1 MTEIEEKL
9 LAVHPGPL
17 RAVSI
22 ETLQLNLG
30 YKCNMTCKHCHLEAG
45 PSRTER
51 MGRTTIDDA
60 LMVLRQYTIDTL
72 DLTGG
77 APELNPHLR
86 YIIAE
91 ARGMGRRII
100 VRSNLTI
107 FYERGMED
115 LPDFYSE
122 NKVEIIASLPHYA
135 EAGADRVRGKGT
147 FSKSIAVLKRL
158 NSLGYGTVPEKKLHL
173 VYNPMGA
180 FLPPSQIELETHY
193 KKELQASFGIVFN
206 CLYAFANMPLG
217 RFREFLLRSNN
228 IKPYM
233 EKVKSA
239 FNPDTLGNL
248 MCSRLL
254 NVGWDGALYDCDF
267 NQALGLAVD
276 ENCPRHLRDYD
287 HAALSGR
294 KIVMGNHC
302 FVCSAGQGST

>member
-9 LAVHPGPL
+9 LAVRSGPL
-17 RAVSI
+17 RAVGI

-30 YKCNMTCKHCHLEAG
+30 YRCNMACKHCHLDAG
-45 PSRTER
+45 PLRTEL
-51 MGRTTIDDA
+51 MDVTTIDEA
-60 LMVLRQYTIDTL
+60 LMVFRDHTISTL

-86 YIIAE
+86 HIITE
-91 ARGMGRRII
+91 AGRMGRRII

-107 FYERGMED
+107 FYEPGLED

-122 NKVEIIASLPHYA
+122 NKVEIIASLPHYT
-135 EAGADRVRGKGT
+135 ETGTDRVRGSGT
-147 FSKSIAVLKRL
+147 FSKSIAALRRL
-158 NSLGYGTVPEKKLHL
+158 NGLGYGTVPGKKLHL

-180 FLPPSQIELETHY
+180 FLPPCQTELETHY
-193 KKELQASFGIVFN
+193 KNELFTSFGIVFN
-206 CLYAFANMPLG
+206 SLYTFANMPVG

-233 EKVKSA
+233 EKVKNA
-239 FNPDTLGNL
+239 FNPDTLDNL
-248 MCSRLL
+248 MCSRLI
-254 NVGWDGALYDCDF
+254 NVGWDGTLYDCDF
-267 NQALGLAVD
+267 NQALGLPVD
-276 ENCPRHLRDYD
+276 ENGPRRIRDYD
-287 HAALSGR
+287 HAALSVR

>member
-1 MTEIEEKL
+1 M
-9 LAVHPGPL
+9 HSGPL

-30 YKCNMTCKHCHLEAG
+30 YKCNMTCKHCHIDAG
-45 PSRTER
+45 PSRTEL
-51 MGRTTIDDA
+51 MDRTTIDEA
-60 LMVLRQYTIDTL
+60 LRVLRDHTINTI

-86 YIIAE
+86 DLITE
-91 ARGMGRRII
+91 AGRMGRRII

-107 FYERGMED
+107 FYEQGMED

-122 NKVEIIASLPHYA
+122 NKVEIIASLPYYA
-135 EAGADRVRGKGT
+135 ETGTDRVRGKGT
-147 FSKSIAVLKRL
+147 FSKSIAALKKL
-158 NSLGYGTVPEKKLHL
+158 NSLGYGIAPGKKLHL
-173 VYNPMGA
+173 VHNPMGA
-180 FLPPSQIELETHY
+180 FLPPSQTELEIYY
-193 KKELQASFGIVFN
+193 KKELHASFGIVFN
-206 CLYAFANMPLG
+206 CLYTFANMPVG

-228 IKPYM
+228 MKSYM
-233 EKVKSA
+233 EKIKNS

-248 MCSRLL
+248 MCSRLM
-254 NVGWDGALYDCDF
+254 NVGWDGTLYDCDF

-276 ENCPRHLRDYD
+276 EYCPRHIRDYD

>member
-1 MTEIEEKL
+1 MTEISEKL
-9 LAVHPGPL
+9 LAVHSGPL

-30 YKCNMTCKHCHLEAG
+30 YRCNMTCKHCHLEAG
-45 PSRTER
+45 PSRTEL
-51 MGRTTIDDA
+51 MDSTTIDKS
-60 LMVLRQYTIDTL
+60 LMVLRDYTIGTL

-86 YIIAE
+86 PIITE
-91 ARGMGRRII
+91 ADRMGRRII

-107 FYERGMED
+107 FYEHGMEN

-122 NKVEIIASLPHYA
+122 NRVEIIASLPHYA
-135 EAGADRVRGKGT
+135 ETGADKVRGNGT
-147 FSKSIAVLKRL
+147 FSKSIAALKRL

-173 VYNPMGA
+173 VYNPRGA
-180 FLPPSQIELETHY
+180 FLPPSQPELETHY
-193 KKELQASFGIVFN
+193 KKELQTSFGIVFN
-206 CLYAFANMPLG
+206 CLYTFANMPIG
-217 RFREFLLRSNN
+217 RFREFLIRSNN

-239 FNPDTLGNL
+239 FNPDTLCNL
-248 MCSRLL
+248 MCRRLV

-267 NQALGLAVD
+267 NQALGLRVD
-276 ENCPRHLRDYD
+276 EDCPRHIRDYD
-287 HAALSGR
+287 HAVLSGR
-294 KIVMGNHC
+294 KIMMGNHC

>member
-1 MTEIEEKL
+1 MTEIEENL
-9 LAVHPGPL
+9 RAVHSGPL

-30 YKCNMTCKHCHLEAG
+30 YKCNMTCKHCHLDAG
-45 PSRTER
+45 PSRTEL
-51 MGRTTIDDA
+51 MDRTTIDEA
-60 LMVLRQYTIDTL
+60 LMVLHDNAIDTL

-86 YIIAE
+86 DIITE
-91 ARGMGRRII
+91 AGRMDRRIM

-107 FYERGMED
+107 FYEPGMEN
-115 LPDFYSE
+115 LPDFYSD
-122 NKVEIIASLPHYA
+122 NNVEVIASLPHYG
-135 EAGADRVRGKGT
+135 ETGTDRVRGKGT
-147 FSKSIAVLKRL
+147 FSKIISALKRL
-158 NSLGYGTVPEKKLHL
+158 NSFGYGTVPEKKLHL

-180 FLPPSQIELETHY
+180 FLPPCQTELEAYY
-193 KKELQASFGIVFN
+193 KKELQTSFGIVFN
-206 CLYAFANMPLG
+206 SLYTFANMPLG
-217 RFREFLLRSNN
+217 RFREFLVRSNN

-233 EKVKSA
+233 EKVKNA

-248 MCSRLL
+248 MCCRLI

-276 ENCPRHLRDYD
+276 EDCPRRISDYD
-287 HAALSGR
+287 HAVLSRR

-302 FVCSAGQGST
+302 FVCSAGHGST

>member
-1 MTEIEEKL
+1 VTEIEEKL
-9 LAVHPGPL
+9 LAVHSGPL

-30 YKCNMTCKHCHLEAG
+30 YKCNMACKHCHLNAG
-45 PSRTER
+45 PLRTEL
-51 MGRTTIDDA
+51 MDVATIDEA
-60 LMVLRQYTIDTL
+60 LMVLRDHTISTL

-86 YIIAE
+86 HIITE
-91 ARGMGRRII
+91 AGRMGRRII

-115 LPDFYSE
+115 FPDFYSE

-135 EAGADRVRGKGT
+135 ETGTDRVRGNGT
-147 FSKSIAVLKRL
+147 FSKSIAALRRL
-158 NSLGYGTVPEKKLHL
+158 NSLGYGIVPGKKLHL

-180 FLPPSQIELETHY
+180 FLPPCQTELETHY
-193 KKELQASFGIVFN
+193 KTALHTSFGVVFN
-206 CLYAFANMPLG
+206 SLYTFANMPIG

-228 IKPYM
+228 MKPYM
-233 EKVKSA
+233 EKVKTA
-239 FNPDTLGNL
+239 FNPDTLDNL
-248 MCSRLL
+248 MCSRLI
-254 NVGWDGALYDCDF
+254 NVGWDGTLYDCDF
-267 NQALGLAVD
+267 NQALGLPVD
-276 ENCPRHLRDYD
+276 ENAPLRIRDYD
-287 HAALSGR
+287 HAVLSGR